1 MKKTITLLFFAA
13 ACCSGKAQSLLNK
26 VPANAVMAVKYSGDN
41 LSKNVPLK
49 KLGSYNF
56 VKNNLYKML
65 KIDSLESLEST
76 GINFAQDACQYV
88 TMDDSC
94 INFTSLFS
102 ISNKEQFLKLVQASY
117 HAEMKPVMKNGFE
130 FLGISGNTYI
140 GWNDKQAVLVYS
152 NYQNKGNYY
161 DYKYSTAAAD
171 SAVAIVDSAASD
183 SAVQAAVDSAVAAVK
198 AAADSAAK
206 ANEIKKGKS
215 IKKQKET
222 AKTKTSKGKTKK
234 TAPKKKAPVQ
244 EEEKIEEIV
253 EAPIGEYNYDTT
265 GQAAREAWEKE
276 QDKYYAAKQSKNAD
290 SIINIV
296 FNSNNASIETE
307 PSYKK
312 TIDPAANV
320 SVWLNYDNLLYQYW
334 NYIFKGWRSIVHY
347 PSPSAKYAD
356 NSQNKGFRTGMNIYF
371 EKDKMR
377 MEQKMFT
384 PDDQMA
390 AIGRDVYNSRQS
402 PALAGLINPGHIA
415 YLSASINTEAMANYY
430 YKLIRQY
437 LGNYPYTREHA
448 DMIDVYMDFLEI
460 IIDEKAIAEVMPGN
474 MVMVLHNM
482 KTKTVTY
489 TDYTYDENFKATET
503 KKTREELSPDFTF
516 AMETK
521 KEAFLKK
528 IANLPLKY
536 AEKEKFNYKEK
547 GGYYELSFDEGKYPL
562 SSLYFIVNGGR
573 AIITSSKEVVDMALA
588 NKSYELD
595 AASKNSVLNNNMAM
609 RIDTKKMI
617 QQINPQLTSSASKK
631 ISQYFEDNM
640 SDVKMEGGI
649 KDGMMYSTATMG
661 ITGNHANSLEFFFN
675 MIDEVNSIMEKD
687 KEEREKKVD

>member
-13 ACCSGKAQSLLNK
+13 PCCSGKAQSLLNK

-384 PDDQMA
+384 PDEQMA

-437 LGNYPYTREHA
+437 LGKYPYTREHA

-489 TDYTYDENFKATET
+489 TDYTYDENFKAT
-503 KKTREELSPDFTF
+503 
-516 AMETK
+516 
-521 KEAFLKK
+521 
-528 IANLPLKY
+528 
-536 AEKEKFNYKEK
+536 EK

-617 QQINPQLTSSASKK
+617 QQINPQLTSGASKK